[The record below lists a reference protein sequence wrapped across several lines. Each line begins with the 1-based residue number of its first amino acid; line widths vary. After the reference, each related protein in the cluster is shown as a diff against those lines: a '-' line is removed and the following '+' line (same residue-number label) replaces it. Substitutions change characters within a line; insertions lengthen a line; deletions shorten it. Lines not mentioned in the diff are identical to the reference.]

1 LWDSDIGEA
10 ATTLAGY
17 EEWQILAGNTEY
29 QPVGDR
35 EGLYPKRIRKSGKR
49 VYDKKVQEWIEG
61 VGSATSK
68 DFLPIPNIELK
79 RLWIQ
84 TTCEKLEETKTTD
97 AKKQMQKVHKALA
110 DLRACYT
117 YAAAEK
123 SCLNISIALLEMAAN
138 PGCHDPFN
146 CLQQAASFASQATKS
161 GNSDTVYRQSLPE
174 TTQCSSREALIILG
188 RADCL
193 QAVYFPNEAAY
204 LCSFVARVCRLHR
217 DSREVN
223 CEWNDRW
230 KIVAIYAYNV
240 SVMIRITVSS
250 ILDETMQKAFMSA
263 WERDVVEELERA
275 RKDGRTWINT
285 LTKTIG
291 DASMRNVTEFDSS
304 SDEIAENF
312 TESSGTGQNHLLVQS
327 DVKLLLQEDQALS
340 PSLNFDSNIQ
350 FKPEELKEKVVQLLK
365 TKIDECDEDS
375 NSLNEIVQYS
385 V

>member
-1 LWDSDIGEA
+1 
-10 ATTLAGY
+10 LAGY
-17 EEWQILAGNTEY
+17 EEWQLLAGNTEY

-68 DFLPIPNIELK
+68 DFIPIPNIELK

-84 TTCEKLEETKTTD
+84 TTCEKLEETKITD

-138 PGCHDPFN
+138 PDCHDPFN

-230 KIVAIYAYNV
+230 KVVAIYAYNV

-285 LTKTIG
+285 LTKMVG
-291 DASMRNVTEFDSS
+291 DTSLRNGTEFDSS
-304 SDEIAENF
+304 SDEIVENF
-312 TESSGTGQNHLLVQS
+312 TELSGTGQNHLPVQS

-350 FKPEELKEKVVQLLK
+350 FKAEELNEKVVQLLK

-375 NSLNEIVQYS
+375 NNFNEIVQYS